1 MVITI
6 LKGYMVCLI
15 ILIMVYVVRHFV
27 FAVNRL
33 AGRQRL
39 YYNDVITSEMKSVTV
54 VVPMHNEE
62 QVLSYVLDALLQ
74 CEYDREKLEIIPV
87 NDNSTDKTKELL
99 DAYHEKYAFIRPLH
113 RDCEER
119 GKPAGLN
126 DAIRIAKGEII
137 IVFAAPFAGASA
149 FLGAG
154 TIVDR
159 WVDAN
164 ETLFAAKDCGLGMS
178 ASAGE
183 RLWIDAYTLAL
194 SR

>member
-1 MVITI
+1 M
-6 LKGYMVCLI
+6 
-15 ILIMVYVVRHFV
+15 
-27 FAVNRL
+27 
-33 AGRQRL
+33 
-39 YYNDVITSEMKSVTV
+39 
-54 VVPMHNEE
+54 
-62 QVLSYVLDALLQ
+62 
-74 CEYDREKLEIIPV
+74 
-87 NDNSTDKTKELL
+87 
-99 DAYHEKYAFIRPLH
+99 
-113 RDCEER
+113 
-119 GKPAGLN
+119 
-126 DAIRIAKGEII
+126 
-137 IVFAAPFAGASA
+137 FAAPFAGASA

>member
-1 MVITI
+1 MLIF
-6 LKGYMVCLI
+6 LYASHCFCLCFFCEKAGHLCQI

-126 DAIRIAKGEII
+126 DARQSMRMRRN
-137 IVFAAPFAGASA
+137 F
-149 FLGAG
+149 
-154 TIVDR
+154 
-159 WVDAN
+159 
-164 ETLFAAKDCGLGMS
+164 
-178 ASAGE
+178 
-183 RLWIDAYTLAL
+183 
-194 SR
+194 